1 MKTFTLLLFFSLLT
15 ASLLGQP
22 TPTAAEWQADLR
34 YLQETVHKDYPF
46 LFKKVDAET
55 FDREVETLYKAI
67 PAMEPH
73 EVIVGLARIVSLF
86 QYGHTS
92 IGIAGW
98 WEREAFNFHQL
109 PFNLYQFSDGIY
121 LQGVHKD
128 YEKALGAKLIKIEG
142 VPIEDAIAA
151 IRPVVPVENDQYFK
165 AFGLTLLGTPEV
177 LHAQGITKQLQE
189 KISLTLERDGKT
201 FDLTFAPIKTK
212 TFPGSYS
219 LINGKGD
226 WLDARDNTKTPHYLK
241 NLDRIYYY
249 EYLPEQKAVYVRHSQ
264 IQDDAEEAIPA
275 FYERVFDF
283 IEKNDVE
290 KLILDVRLNGG
301 GNNYKNKP
309 VVTGII
315 RTEKINQV
323 GKLFVIIGRRTFS
336 ACQNLVNELHTY
348 TNAIFVGEP
357 TAENINFYGD
367 NRPVTLPNSKIP
379 VRLSFAWWQ
388 DKPQWENGPWLAPHL
403 AVDMSFEEYRSNQ
416 DPVLE
421 AALHFSDDNFILN
434 PINYFTTLFQTGKLA
449 EIQSEAARMVKD
461 PQYRFFDFNGEF
473 NKVGYNLLGQNQLE
487 PALFVFELNAKLF
500 PDSANAWDSLGEACW
515 KANQID
521 KAIIHYKKAIALD
534 PNGSVGENARNMLK
548 EIEKGK

>member
-15 ASLLGQP
+15 TTLFAQP
-22 TPTAAEWQADLR
+22 NLTAAEWQSDLR

-46 LFKKVDAET
+46 LFKKVDVKT
-55 FDREVETLYKAI
+55 FDGEVEKLYKAI
-67 PAMEPH
+67 PAMESH
-73 EVIVGLARIVSLF
+73 EVVVGLTRIVSLF
-86 QYGHTS
+86 LYGHTS
-92 IGIAGW
+92 IGIAAW
-98 WEREAFNFHQL
+98 WEREVFNFHQL
-109 PFNLYQFSDGIY
+109 PFNLYQFNDGIY

-128 YEKALGAKLIKIEG
+128 YPEALGAKVLKIEG
-142 VPIEDAIAA
+142 MPIDEALAA
-151 IRPVVPVENDQYFK
+151 IRPVVPAENDQYFK
-165 AFGLTLLGTPEV
+165 AFGLTNLGITEV
-177 LHAQGITKQLQE
+177 LHAQGITKTLQDKVKLSLE
-189 KISLTLERDGKT
+189 KDGNT
-201 FDLTFAPIKTK
+201 FDMTFSPVKTK
-212 TFPGSYS
+212 TFPGAYS
-219 LINGKGD
+219 LIKGEGD
-226 WLDARDNTKTPHYLK
+226 WLDARDNSATPYYLK

-249 EYLPEQKAVYVRHSQ
+249 EYLPEQKAVYIRHSQ

-309 VVTGII
+309 IVTGII
-315 RTEKINQV
+315 RTEKINQI

-403 AVDMSFEEYRSNQ
+403 VVDMSFEEYRSNQ

-434 PINYFTTLFQTGKLA
+434 PIDYFTTLFQTGKLA
-449 EIQSEAARMVKD
+449 ELQSEAARMVKD